1 MLQLTHREKSSLHL
15 KLISLMS
22 LWHCEQAVLTLVD
35 LREQHLLQRDMGG
48 PKTMAIG
55 PLLMTQGA
63 GPQSVSQVLLYSSWQ
78 INDLPP
84 TLPKVTIF
92 THKGKLRSS
101 LASMSL
107 IQWWFSQSRL
117 LAAWENSSWEQDT
130 ACPLQIFPGTIGS
143 IVDYLWSFLQNT
155 CVFWLTSEVCSHHP
169 KPKSTQP

>member
-1 MLQLTHREKSSLHL
+1 MLT
-15 KLISLMS
+15 I
-22 LWHCEQAVLTLVD
+22 VD
-35 LREQHLLQRDMGG
+35 LREQRLLQRDVGG
-48 PKTMAIG
+48 PTSMAIG

-63 GPQSVSQVLLYSSWQ
+63 GPQSVSQVLLRSSWQ
-78 INDLPP
+78 INDRPSP

-117 LAAWENSSWEQDT
+117 LAAWENSSWEPDT

-143 IVDYLWSFLQNT
+143 TEDYLWSFLQNT
-155 CVFWLTSEVCSHHP
+155 CAFWLTSEVCSHYP
-169 KPKSTQP
+169 KPKSRRQ